1 MLCHTTW
8 LITRLDHIYLSI
20 ARWQVQLSE
29 YDIQHVSQK
38 AIKGSVI
45 AKFLAERALEEY
57 EPIDFDFSDE
67 DLMTVTYVEE
77 ESSKKNCWRL
87 YFDVA
92 SNALGDDIDAILIT
106 SEGEYYLFTA
116 RLDFNCTNNVTKYK
130 ACAMGLQAT
139 VDKTVKN
146 LKCMVIR
153 H

>member
-1 MLCHTTW
+1 
-8 LITRLDHIYLSI
+8 
-20 ARWQVQLSE
+20 
-29 YDIQHVSQK
+29 
-38 AIKGSVI
+38 
-45 AKFLAERALEEY
+45 
-57 EPIDFDFSDE
+57 
-67 DLMTVTYVEE
+67 MTVSYVEE

-106 SEGEYYLFTA
+106 SEGEYCLFTA

-130 ACAMGLQAT
+130 ACTMGLQAT
-139 VDKTVKN
+139 VDKAIKN